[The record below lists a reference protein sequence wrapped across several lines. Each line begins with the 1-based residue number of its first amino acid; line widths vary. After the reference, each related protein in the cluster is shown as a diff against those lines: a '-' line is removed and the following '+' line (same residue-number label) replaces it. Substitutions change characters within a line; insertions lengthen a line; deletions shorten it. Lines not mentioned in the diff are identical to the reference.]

1 MKLYYYASGD
11 EATAILER
19 GFRDTAYHLDMLN
32 STIETPAVFLIEDAP
47 KKSDIL
53 LGAVLEVT
61 LSLPD
66 EELSR
71 QARKAERY
79 GRREWYVPAALLNA
93 HGAPRIIALG
103 ERKWEERRAGSIIV
117 DPEFA
122 ALIPPLSDE
131 EDSAL
136 GHSISTHGCRDAL
149 VVWST
154 PDGDILLDGH
164 NRYRHCTFYKTP
176 FAVVAAP
183 YVRTR
188 DEAIGW
194 MIDNQLAR
202 RNLPPEHRAFLMGK
216 RYNQSKVR
224 TTFRGNQHTPGTH
237 HGEGDHAADPG
248 PTAQRLAQEYKVS
261 VPTIERAGQFAAAI
275 ETLAENVGPQ
285 VVGTLTTGTSSLSRQ
300 EVVAL
305 AQAAP
310 AEQER
315 VLSFATDGEVKAAAR
330 QIQEREKAARAQV
343 RANVATLEENESEKN
358 KQAQVHYTA
367 YKKDTFLGR
376 VIWRAHTLLGVP
388 PADAAALTIRFGLL
402 DAFVQ
407 NNKEA
412 VDALIEWLQD
422 YSRAL
427 GRHLGPQPLL
437 HPEPRTLH
445 AVPLPRQSSAPE
457 GDADEDGPSSGE
469 AGE

>member
-1 MKLYYYASGD
+1 MRLYYYASGD

-19 GFRDTAYHLDMLN
+19 GFRDTAYHLDMLTP
-32 STIETPAVFLIEDAP
+32 TIETPAVFLFEDAP
-47 KKSDIL
+47 KKSDVL
-53 LGAVLEVT
+53 FGAVLEVT

-122 ALIPPLSDE
+122 GLIPPLTVE

-136 GHSISTHGCRDAL
+136 EDSIRSHGCRDPL

-164 NRYRHCTFYKTP
+164 NRYRYCAFYKTP

-183 YVRTR
+183 HVRTR
-188 DEAIGW
+188 DDAIRW
-194 MIDNQLAR
+194 MINNQLAR
-202 RNLPPEHRAFLMGK
+202 RNLPPEHEAFLMGK

-224 TTFRGNQHTPGTH
+224 TAFHGNQHTAGTH
-237 HGEGDHAADPG
+237 HGDGDHAADPG

-285 VVGTLTTGTSSLSRQ
+285 VVGTLTTGTSPLSRQ

-310 AEQER
+310 AEQEG
-315 VLSFATDGEVKAAAR
+315 VLSLASDREIKAAAR

-343 RANVATLEENESEKN
+343 RANVATLEENESEKD
-358 KQAQVHYTA
+358 KKARAAYA
-367 YKKDTFLGR
+367 DYKKSNKFSNA
-376 VIWRAHTLLGVP
+376 IWRLHRYVGIEPRVMVDRASAAGV
-388 PADAAALTIRFGLL
+388 LYFGGELE
-402 DAFVQ
+402 
-407 NNKEA
+407 KGA
-412 VDALIEWLQD
+412 VDDVIAWLKD
-422 YSRAL
+422 YSRTL
-427 GRHLGPQPLL
+427 GNQMKPRLDLGS
-437 HPEPRTLH
+437 EPRRLL
-445 AVPLPRQSSAPE
+445 AVPPLRDDDLPVDEEQ
-457 GDADEDGPSSGE
+457 DAGGE
-469 AGE
+469 TRE

>member
-1 MKLYYYASGD
+1 MRLYYYASGD

-19 GFRDTAYHLDMLN
+19 GFRDTAYHLDMLDP
-32 STIETPAVFLIEDAP
+32 TIETPAVLLFEDAP
-47 KKSDIL
+47 KKSDVL
-53 LGAVLEVT
+53 VGAVLEVT
-61 LSLPD
+61 LCLPE

-71 QARKAERY
+71 LARKAERY
-79 GRREWYVPAALLNA
+79 GRREWFVPAALLGA

-103 ERKWEERRAGSIIV
+103 ERKWEERHAGSIIV

-136 GHSISTHGCRDAL
+136 GHSISRYGCRDAL
-149 VVWST
+149 VVWPT
-154 PDGDILLDGH
+154 PEGDILLDGH
-164 NRYRHCTFYKTP
+164 NRYRHCAFNKTP

-188 DEAIGW
+188 DDAIGW

-224 TTFRGNQHTPGTH
+224 TAFRGNQHTAGIH
-237 HGEGDHAADPG
+237 HRDGGHAADLG

-285 VVGTLTTGTSSLSRQ
+285 VVGTLTGKSPLSRQ

-315 VLSFATDGEVKAAAR
+315 VFSFATDGEVKAAAR

-358 KQAQVHYTA
+358 KQAQAHYAA

-376 VIWRAHTLLGVP
+376 VIWRAHSLLGVP

-445 AVPLPRQSSAPE
+445 AVPLPRQSSVPE
-457 GDADEDGPSSGE
+457 GDADEDGSSVSEGE
-469 AGE
+469 E

>member
-1 MKLYYYASGD
+1 MKLYYYASGA
-11 EATAILER
+11 EAMTILEH
-19 GFRDTAYHLDMLN
+19 GFRDTAYHLDSLN
-32 STIETPAVFLIEDAP
+32 PAQETPAVFLLEDAP
-47 KKSDIL
+47 KKSDL
-53 LGAVLEVT
+53 TLCVVLEVV
-61 LSLPD
+61 LSLSE
-66 EELSR
+66 EELR
-71 QARKAERY
+71 PQARVGERN
-79 GRREWYVPAALLNA
+79 GHREWYVPAALLNA
-93 HGAPRIIALG
+93 HGDVRIIGLG
-103 ERKWEERRAGSIIV
+103 ERRWDERRAGNIIV

-122 ALIPPLSDE
+122 GLIPPLTVE

-136 GHSISTHGCRDAL
+136 EDSIRSHGCRDPL

-183 YVRTR
+183 SVRTR
-188 DEAIGW
+188 DEAIRW

-202 RNLPPEHRAFLMGK
+202 RNLPPEHKAFLMGK

-224 TTFRGNQHTPGTH
+224 TTFRGNQHTLGTH
-237 HGEGDHAADPG
+237 HGDGDHAADLG
-248 PTAQRLAQEYKVS
+248 PTAQRLAQEYRVS

-285 VVGTLTTGTSSLSRQ
+285 VVGTLTTGTSPLSRQ

-315 VLSFATDGEVKAAAR
+315 VLSFATDDEVKAAAR

-343 RANVATLEENESEKN
+343 RANVATLEENESEKK
-358 KQAQVHYTA
+358 KQAQAHYAA
-367 YKKDTFLGR
+367 YKKDSWLGR
-376 VIWRAHTLLGVP
+376 IIWRAHSLLGVP
-388 PADAAALTIRFGLL
+388 PPDAAALTLRSGLA
-402 DAFVQ
+402 DVFVQ
-407 NNKEA
+407 NDKEA
-412 VDALIEWLQD
+412 VDEVIEWLQD
-422 YSRAL
+422 YSREL
-427 GRHLGPQPLL
+427 GRHLGPRPAL

-445 AVPLPRQSSAPE
+445 AVPLPRQSSVPE
-457 GDADEDGPSSGE
+457 GSEDEDGPSSGE

>member
-1 MKLYYYASGD
+1 M
-11 EATAILER
+11 TILEH
-19 GFRDTAYHLDMLN
+19 GFRDATRHLDSLN
-32 STIETPAVFLIEDAP
+32 PAQETPAVFLYEDAP
-47 KKSDIL
+47 KKSDL
-53 LGAVLEVT
+53 TLCVVLEVV
-61 LSLPD
+61 LSLSE
-66 EELSR
+66 EELR
-71 QARKAERY
+71 PQARVGERN
-79 GRREWYVPAALLNA
+79 GHREWYVPAALLNA
-93 HGAPRIIALG
+93 HGDVRIIGLG
-103 ERKWEERRAGSIIV
+103 ERRWDERRAGNIIV

-122 ALIPPLSDE
+122 GLIPPLTAE

-136 GHSISTHGCRDAL
+136 EDSIRSHGCRDPL

-164 NRYRHCTFYKTP
+164 NRYRYCTFYKTP

-188 DEAIGW
+188 DEAIRW

-202 RNLPPEHRAFLMGK
+202 RNLPPEHRTFLMGK

-237 HGEGDHAADPG
+237 HGDGDHAADLG

-285 VVGTLTTGTSSLSRQ
+285 VVGTLTTGTSPLSRQ

-310 AEQER
+310 AEQEG
-315 VLSFATDGEVKAAAR
+315 VLSLASDREIKAAAR

-343 RANVATLEENESEKN
+343 RANVATLEENESEKD
-358 KQAQVHYTA
+358 KKARAAYA
-367 YKKDTFLGR
+367 DYKKSNKFSNA
-376 VIWRAHTLLGVP
+376 IWRLHRYVDIEPRRMVDMAS
-388 PADAAALTIRFGLL
+388 AAGALYFGGELE
-402 DAFVQ
+402 
-407 NNKEA
+407 KGA
-412 VDALIEWLQD
+412 VDDVIAWLKD
-422 YSRAL
+422 YSRTL
-427 GRHLGPQPLL
+427 GNQMKPRLDLGS
-437 HPEPRTLH
+437 EPRRLL
-445 AVPLPRQSSAPE
+445 AVPPLRDDDLPVDEEQ
-457 GDADEDGPSSGE
+457 DAGGE
-469 AGE
+469 ARE